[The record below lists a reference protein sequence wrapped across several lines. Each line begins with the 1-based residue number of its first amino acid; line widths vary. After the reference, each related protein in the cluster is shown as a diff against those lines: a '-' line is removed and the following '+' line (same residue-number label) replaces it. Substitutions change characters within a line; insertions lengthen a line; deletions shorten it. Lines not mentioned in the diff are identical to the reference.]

1 MLTMAI
7 QVINLIS
14 DDEAERAH
22 RPAPPSNGLQRQQ
35 RPAFQSPRARPLQL
49 ERPVKAPTRP
59 IHLDSSSDEDSTSNI
74 TNLWGLNETAKRRI
88 NPASD
93 TAHTQ
98 SDIPKQ
104 PGPLPPSHQ
113 PQKLINGEYRPPLQ
127 HTREP
132 PPAHSVPSADRDA
145 SYAIE
150 QQRQSTHSTTSRS
163 IPLTKGVPGLHTA
176 SSASAHAG
184 DAAAP
189 LRPFRRTSDSNQM
202 QYVSDT
208 TTHNRATE
216 RSIHGP
222 NGSKTSARLPNLG
235 AAPGM
240 QLQQRPVQQP
250 TGIPANRTWMMQGSE
265 APPSRLQLHQQAQAS
280 SLAAQRAI
288 PSKDSP
294 TEPTPRQVG
303 NQTPIE
309 IRMQSNGTTI
319 TATRTKYPSDTSRPQ
334 IIHSALPM
342 AGQLPAPSPHVID
355 PQHHSLSPTVRTFR
369 SSQRPKTEMTSP
381 QVTTAM
387 MHGSGAAQADAVI
400 NDTHASSDED
410 SIPARRPRP
419 GTKNDTK
426 VKPQSEAKKDDT
438 KVISQRLDE
447 INSRRPFGVAFDRP
461 AAQKR
466 QRSPSLPPLINTRL
480 DQEDGDY
487 QDEAP
492 EQDIA
497 SESSAS
503 NSQPS
508 QIQSRPIAEAVSKKR
523 AMPAKF
529 KPGGFQ
535 PYSEEDNRLLFQLR
549 KLEVRPWSKIY
560 PYFPDRSQG
569 SLQVHFYTKV
579 QHMKH
584 FGKSDRQVPALVKRT
599 SIREPVHVAPHQ
611 DSVPRTIGNPER
623 MEEAPQVPA
632 RMSAIKGLRRR
643 ATGGSAR
650 RAPHVAQE
658 EDPADEQEAQ
668 YRLAPEAQFLQ
679 SCRHRELGTG
689 NNRSR
694 SAAFTK
700 LAISNIAYTSLG
712 PSKYIDD
719 ASGDVATVSWSPNDK
734 FFAGG
739 AVVLSDT
746 NSMQYNRPKNL
757 LLGDHTGTVRELPD
771 HHVQRP
777 LVKKGVNASHSMRE
791 SQDPRLFTT
800 VQMVAF
806 SPDNER
812 LHAVSMDGK
821 LSSYLLREGVS
832 ETTLEGI
839 YQHDTQVDLLTV
851 SQTNGLIAT
860 GERSSTAQSIRI
872 LRTNIGDAPRLEHAI
887 GSKNASSG
895 LPMYPSAL
903 KWGVAPHQSRY
914 ILAGFAQEKQLLY
927 ADDDA
932 VDIEGESCLID
943 CETGHRIDFGYNRN
957 VFDVAWNPQLG
968 HSAFAVASVGFGK
981 LNFGMKTVIRLFGE
995 GQAGLRSHVEL
1006 ECPAR
1011 DINDVVYSPF
1021 DDNILAAGSTDGK
1034 VYVWDIRYTKV
1045 SQSPHRAFSHGS
1057 CLSVLPHER
1066 KRWEADT
1073 GIRFLSF
1080 GATHNR
1086 LYSGSSD
1093 GIVKAWDPYLSPTN
1107 QRMTNIATFP
1117 SAIMSG
1123 AFNSDSTSLLIGEDR
1138 SRLNLLSI
1146 GRDDIP
1152 LQQAERFSFL
1162 PAPEPPP
1169 VPEPPTHHHLLS
1181 SGQIEY
1187 QHHGALPIRQAVQG
1201 PNYIPTKTLLTPAEA
1216 QLHLRAAAFQR
1227 DLFRQRNRW
1236 KKMRKA
1242 YTGDGP
1248 KIKPCDLGCGFLPRG
1263 EEGGEV
1269 EDSRRAEGRI
1279 PGVLTGK
1286 AKEGLEAVR
1295 AGLVGVCT
1303 GCGGRCLPAEKEG
1316 EESKC
1321 ERCGF
1326 GCFRC
1331 GGEGRV
1337 DLVRDVVGCDACGV
1351 EWEVG
1356 VLGYEVRVNEG
1367 MKSGKKSSFG
1377 APAWEREFGD
1387 EEREGQLEKVL

>member
-1 MLTMAI
+1 MAI
-7 QVINLIS
+7 QVIDLKS

-22 RPAPPSNGLQRQQ
+22 RLAPPSNGLQRQQ
-35 RPAFQSPRARPLQL
+35 RPAFQSPGARSLQL
-49 ERPVKAPTRP
+49 ERPVNAPTRP
-59 IHLDSSSDEDSTSNI
+59 FHLDSSSDDDSTTNI
-74 TNLWGLNETAKRRI
+74 TKFWGLDETAKRRI
-88 NPASD
+88 NLAPD
-93 TAHTQ
+93 TAHKQ
-98 SDIPKQ
+98 SGISNQ
-104 PGPLPPSHQ
+104 PRPFPLSHP
-113 PQKLINGEYRPPLQ
+113 PQKPDSGESRLPLQ
-127 HTREP
+127 HTRKST
-132 PPAHSVPSADRDA
+132 PAHPVPIADRDA
-145 SYAIE
+145 SYAIKK
-150 QQRQSTHSTTSRS
+150 QRQSTHSTATRS
-163 IPLTKGVPGLHTA
+163 VPVPKGVPDLH
-176 SSASAHAG
+176 SPPSGSIHEG
-184 DAAAP
+184 DAPAP
-189 LRPFRRTSDSNQM
+189 LRPFRSSSDANQTH
-202 QYVSDT
+202 YVSGIKA
-208 TTHNRATE
+208 HNRAPE
-216 RSIHGP
+216 RSIYNT
-222 NGSKTSARLPNLG
+222 NGSNMSARLPSLG
-235 AAPGM
+235 TASAV
-240 QLQQRPVQQP
+240 QLQQKAAQQSAD
-250 TGIPANRTWMMQGSE
+250 TPAYRTWVMQASE
-265 APPSRLQLHQQAQAS
+265 APPSRLQLHQQAQAR
-280 SLAAQRAI
+280 SLAAQRVI
-288 PSKDSP
+288 PSKDTP
-294 TEPTPRQVG
+294 TKPTPRRVVS
-303 NQTPIE
+303 QTPVE
-309 IRMQSNGTTI
+309 NRTQTNGTTI
-319 TATRTKYPSDTSRPQ
+319 TATRTKRPDDISRPQ
-334 IIHSALPM
+334 VVHDAHSALPV
-342 AGQLPAPSPHVID
+342 AGKLPAPLPQVID
-355 PQHHSLSPTVRTFR
+355 PQHHSLSPTVGVFR
-369 SSQRPKTEMTSP
+369 SSKAPKTEITPP
-381 QVTTAM
+381 Q
-387 MHGSGAAQADAVI
+387 D
-400 NDTHASSDED
+400 DTHTSSDED

-419 GTKNDTK
+419 ETNHGSKVESQLETKNDDIK
-426 VKPQSEAKKDDT
+426 VKSQS
-438 KVISQRLDE
+438 IDE
-447 INSRRPFGVAFDRP
+447 VKPRRPFGVAFDRP
-461 AAQKR
+461 ATQKR
-466 QRSPSLPPLINTRL
+466 RRSPSLPPFINTRPVK
-480 DQEDGDY
+480 EDDDW

-497 SESSAS
+497 SESSAPD
-503 NSQPS
+503 SQPS
-508 QIQSRPIAEAVSKKR
+508 QVQSRPIAEAVSRKR
-523 AMPAKF
+523 AMPVKF

-549 KLEVRPWSKIY
+549 KLEVRPWSKIC

-579 QHMKH
+579 QHMEH
-584 FGKSDRQVPALVKRT
+584 FGKSDRQLPVPVKRT
-599 SIREPVHVAPHQ
+599 STREPIGVVPRQ
-611 DSVPRTIGNPER
+611 DSVSRTIRNPVP
-623 MEEAPQVPA
+623 MEEPPQVPA
-632 RMSAIKGLRRR
+632 RMSAIKGLRRK

-650 RAPHVAQE
+650 RNLHVAQD
-658 EDPADEQEAQ
+658 EDPADEQEPKSRLGPGAQ
-668 YRLAPEAQFLQ
+668 LLQ
-679 SCRHRELGTG
+679 SCRHRELGTSSI
-689 NNRSR
+689 RSR
-694 SAAFTK
+694 NAAYTE
-700 LAISNIAYTSLG
+700 LAISSIAYASLG
-712 PSKYIDD
+712 PSRYIDD

-757 LLGDHTGTVRELPD
+757 LLGDDTGTVRELPD

-777 LVKKGVNASHSMRE
+777 LVTKGVNASHSMRE

-832 ETTLEGI
+832 GTTLEGI

-872 LRTNIGDAPRLEHAI
+872 LRTNVGSAPRLEHAI

-943 CETGHRIDFGYNRN
+943 CETGQRIDFGYNRN

-968 HSAFAVASVGFGK
+968 HTAFAVASVGFGK

-1011 DINDVVYSPF
+1011 DINDVIYSPF
-1021 DDNILAAGSTDGK
+1021 DDNIIAAGSTDGK
-1034 VYVWDIRYTKV
+1034 VYVWDVRYTKV

-1093 GIVKAWDPYLSPTN
+1093 GIVKAWNPYLSPSN
-1107 QRMTNIATFP
+1107 QHITNIATFP

-1123 AFNSDSTSLLIGEDR
+1123 AFNSDATSLLIGEDR

-1152 LQQAERFSFL
+1152 MQEAERFSFL
-1162 PAPEPPP
+1162 PAPTPSPTPEPPP
-1169 VPEPPTHHHLLS
+1169 HHHLLS

-1201 PNYIPTKTLLTPAEA
+1201 PNYIPTKTLLTPTEA
-1216 QLHLRAAAFQR
+1216 QLHLSAAHFQR

-1242 YTGDGP
+1242 YVGDGP
-1248 KIKPCDLGCGFLPRG
+1248 KIKACGLECGFLPRG

-1269 EDSRRAEGRI
+1269 EDSRRGEGRI
-1279 PGVLTGK
+1279 PGVMRGK

-1295 AGLVGVCT
+1295 AGLVGWCV

-1316 EESKC
+1316 GESKC

-1337 DLVRDVVGCDACGV
+1337 DLVRDLVGCDACGV

-1367 MKSGKKSSFG
+1367 MKSGKKSSFK
-1377 APAWEREFGD
+1377 APVWEREFGD